1 MRSTPCSVCG
11 ETLKCGT
18 GTGSC
23 WCKSFPPIMP
33 LDFDQDCRCPAC
45 LSKAVDKH
53 IDVLRCYNLPSRIE
67 TKAKRL
73 NILSM
78 LTMKLRMDFIFSAS
92 GNILNEVNVV
102 TVVAKIALIRCIKRP
117 SMSKNIM
124 LRYP

>member
-45 LSKAVDKH
+45 LSKAVDKQ
-53 IDVLRCYNLPSRIE
+53 IDVLIKENGIKQMLQLAEPYRNKSEAIE
-67 TKAKRL
+67 Y
-73 NILSM
+73 
-78 LTMKLRMDFIFSAS
+78 
-92 GNILNEVNVV
+92 
-102 TVVAKIALIRCIKRP
+102 IAPEKGGHMGYIEK
-117 SMSKNIM
+117 SKNGSGDRRWM
-124 LRYP
+124 DRFVLNWAEESEK